1 MKHIVENFR
10 LVKFMLLAIFVLAL
24 CGCKDDDIEAV
35 PNGGASVNKTVE
47 EINSNLRA
55 LQKLLVAQDADK
67 AVKTCTQVSNSTYK
81 VELEDGNSFNVLT
94 FVTTLGKTEGPVY
107 SPVVSAMKSGDTY
120 YWTLDGSFLTVADK
134 KTESDRRRD
143 TGDWH

>member
-67 AVKTCTQVSNSTYK
+67 AVKPVLKFPIPLIKWNWKMATVS
-81 VELEDGNSFNVLT
+81 
-94 FVTTLGKTEGPVY
+94 
-107 SPVVSAMKSGDTY
+107 MC
-120 YWTLDGSFLTVADK
+120 
-134 KTESDRRRD
+134 
-143 TGDWH
+143 